1 MKNIEQRR
9 RDFKVAEPD
18 LYAYIT
24 AHEGARIL
32 DSAGDT
38 LSGASSGPMAASRL
52 WRLSSQ
58 FAERKKRLLAEDES

>member
-1 MKNIEQRR
+1 MPRLGDASRRREQAVKNIEQRR

-38 LSGASSGPMAASRL
+38 L
-52 WRLSSQ
+52 
-58 FAERKKRLLAEDES
+58 